1 MHEEQ
6 ENIVIIDPD
15 MAKLFGSDQTISFL
29 IDKVILTF
37 FRDHKIKRTMLTRKL
52 PSVSINGSTVNHTI
66 GQSPICSRMVWMT
79 HGLRYSLQRLKLMT

>member
-37 FRDHKIKRTMLTRKL
+37 FRDHKIKRTFFRDHKMKRTFF
-52 PSVSINGSTVNHTI
+52 IH
-66 GQSPICSRMVWMT
+66 
-79 HGLRYSLQRLKLMT
+79 